1 MSRRM
6 LINALESEEVR
17 IAVLDDGILQE
28 YYVERESKE
37 TLVGNIYKGK
47 VLNVHPGLQ
56 AAFVDIGID
65 KNAFLHASEIP
76 GPITYDEQGREQR
89 PMGEA
94 RQIANLAESG
104 QEVLVQVIRD
114 SVDAKGPS
122 VSMDISLPGRYLVLT
137 PRTPRVAVS
146 KRISDPGEREG
157 LKRLLMDLHPPEGL
171 GFIIRTAGADRT
183 GHDLQRDLEY
193 LTRVWSAITRKVK
206 TASVPSAIYQESDLV
221 IRTIRDMFG
230 PEVAEITVDQ
240 AGVHNRVLEFF
251 ETLMPKFV
259 GRVKFYD
266 ETEPL
271 FHRYNVESQI
281 EQIYERR
288 VHLKSGGTIVIEPT
302 EALVSIDVNSGKFT
316 RETSPEEMA
325 YRTNMEAAA
334 EIARQLRLRD
344 LGGQIVVDFI
354 DMRDPRHRRNVEQV
368 LRNAIRR
375 DRAQATILRT
385 SRLGLVEM
393 ARQKIHAGIRLL
405 SYEACGQCK
414 GSGYV
419 KTVESVAL
427 GLLRQIR
434 FTLPRREVTGLK
446 VFCNQDVAHYIVNVK
461 RLDIEEVE
469 KKADKAVTVLGDR
482 EMAADRNEV
491 LCVLHGGTEVALEEM
506 NFKPL
511 PPPPEPPTPVEP
523 TEELA
528 EEPAGEEQSV
538 LEERSPEPNE
548 WQLPIEP
555 REGEVEEALPASSRQ
570 IEPDFE
576 EDASRYEERSA
587 TAPGAEAGRDEWR
600 SRLSPRPHRRPE
612 AGFHGRRQVRR
623 PVEEPRQPMPRQE
636 EPAQP
641 VEGAPGPVRRDGGD
655 ESRGGRGEERFGRGR
670 DDRAP
675 RGFDPDRAPRGIEPD
690 RAPRGIEPDRAP
702 RGIEP
707 DRAPRGVEPDR
718 APRGVEPDRAPRG
731 VEPDRAPRGFDEARG
746 GRGDEG
752 RGGFRRDEGRA
763 RRGWGRGRDD
773 WRRRDEARG
782 GRGPEEG
789 RGVRGPDEAR
799 GVRGPEEGR
808 GVRGPE
814 EARGMRRPD
823 EGRGVRRPD
832 EGRGMRGPEEGR
844 GMRGPDEGR
853 GFRGRGDA
861 PRPGR
866 PEGAQEDE
874 WAVEEE
880 FDAQEPPRR
889 DEGRDRGDLAFGGGP
904 ERPESQDR
912 GFGDDR
918 GPRRR
923 RRGGRGRRRP
933 DGRGPVGYGDRD
945 RGPRLGGY
953 APYGEPGDAP
963 RQAPRDQDQNGWE
976 PDGPP
981 PANRDEG
988 RGGFRR
994 EEPRAGFRRDEG
1006 RGAPRRDEG
1015 RGGYRRDEGRTE
1027 PQRDEG
1033 RMEPRRDEG
1042 RGGFR
1047 RDEGRGGFRR
1057 DEGRGEPRRDQAPI
1071 EPRRDD
1077 APVEPRQE
1085 EPRQD
1090 EPRGGYRPDQGRG
1103 GFRRD
1108 EGRGGFRPDQGRGGF
1123 RRDEE
1128 RPGEAPP
1135 MRSPEVEP
1143 RMGDDRPVQGRG
1155 GAEPPV
1161 DRGFR
1166 GDEDR
1171 GMGDQGRGGR
1181 GGFRRGGR
1189 EPFRRDERPPMQP
1202 REDRPPMQPRE
1213 DRPPMQPRED
1223 RPPMEP
1229 LEQEAPRRDE
1239 VREAPPVEEV
1249 RREEERP
1256 MRGRPAPEQPRVEAP
1271 PVELAAA
1278 PPAPE
1283 VAAPPAEE
1291 EEEQGVG
1298 FHRKTTGR
1306 RRGKKRTG
1314 KTRGGLG
1321 AALESGGAETKEAPP
1336 ASE

>member
-76 GPITYDEQGREQR
+76 GPITYDEQGREHR

-146 KRISDPGEREG
+146 KRISDPAEREG

-171 GFIIRTAGADRT
+171 GYIIRTAGADRT
-183 GHDLQRDLEY
+183 GNDLQRDLEY
-193 LTRVWSAITRKVK
+193 LTRVWSAIARKAK
-206 TASVPSAIYQESDLV
+206 TAGVPSAIYQESDLV

-251 ETLMPKFV
+251 ETLMPKYV

-288 VHLKSGGTIVIEPT
+288 VNLKSGGTIVIEPT

-354 DMRDPRHRRNVEQV
+354 DMRDPRHRRNVEQI

-482 EMAADRNEV
+482 EMAVDRHEV
-491 LCVLHGGTEVALEEM
+491 LCVLHGGTEVPLEEM

-528 EEPAGEEQSV
+528 EEPAGEEQGV

-548 WQLPIEP
+548 WSLPIEP
-555 REGEVEEALPASSRQ
+555 REGEVEEPLPASSRQ
-570 IEPDFE
+570 MEPDFE
-576 EDASRYEERSA
+576 EDASRYEERAA
-587 TAPGAEAGRDEWR
+587 TAPGAEGGRDEWR
-600 SRLSPRPHRRPE
+600 ARLTPRPHRRPE

-641 VEGAPGPVRRDGGD
+641 VEGAPGPVRHDAGD
-655 ESRGGRGEERFGRGR
+655 EFRGGRGQERFGRDR
-670 DDRAP
+670 DDR
-675 RGFDPDRAPRGIEPD
+675 G
-690 RAPRGIEPDRAP
+690 
-702 RGIEP
+702 
-707 DRAPRGVEPDR
+707 PRGVEQDR
-718 APRGVEPDRAPRG
+718 APAGFDQGRAPG
-731 VEPDRAPRGFDEARG
+731 GFDQGRAPGGFDQGRAPGGSDQGRAPGGFDQGRG
-746 GRGDEG
+746 GRGQEEGRGMRGDEG
-752 RGGFRRDEGRA
+752 RGGFRRDEGRGQ
-763 RRGWGRGRDD
+763 RGLGRGRDG

-782 GRGPEEG
+782 GRGAEEG
-789 RGVRGPDEAR
+789 R

-814 EARGMRRPD
+814 EGRAVRGP
-823 EGRGVRRPD
+823 E

-844 GMRGPDEGR
+844 AMRGPDEGR

-866 PEGAQEDE
+866 PQGSQDDE

-889 DEGRDRGDLAFGGGP
+889 DEGRDRGDLAFEGGAQPP
-904 ERPESQDR
+904 ERQDR

-933 DGRGPVGYGDRD
+933 MDGRGPGGYGDRD
-945 RGPRLGGY
+945 RAPREGGY
-953 APYGEPGDAP
+953 APYGNAGNVGDAP
-963 RQAPRDQDQNGWE
+963 RQAPRDEDQNGWE
-976 PDGPP
+976 PEGPP
-981 PANRDEG
+981 RGGREEG

-994 EEPRAGFRRDEG
+994 DEPRPGFRREEGQGGFRRDQG
-1006 RGAPRRDEG
+1006 QGGFRRDEG
-1015 RGGYRRDEGRTE
+1015 RGGYRRDERPME
-1027 PQRDEG
+1027 PRRDEG
-1033 RMEPRRDEG
+1033 RGGYGRDEGRGEVRRDQAPVEPRRDDAPVEPRRDEPRGGFRRDEGQGGFRRDEG

-1057 DEGRGEPRRDQAPI
+1057 DEGRG
-1071 EPRRDD
+1071 
-1077 APVEPRQE
+1077 
-1085 EPRQD
+1085 
-1090 EPRGGYRPDQGRG
+1090 

-1108 EGRGGFRPDQGRGGF
+1108 EGQGGFPSEEGRGGF
-1123 RRDEE
+1123 PREEE
-1128 RPGEAPP
+1128 RADQAPP
-1135 MRSPEVEP
+1135 VQGREDEP
-1143 RMGDDRPVQGRG
+1143 RMEPERPVQGRE
-1155 GAEPPV
+1155 GAEPAA
-1161 DRGFR
+1161 DRGF
-1166 GDEDR
+1166 GGEDR
-1171 GMGDQGRGGR
+1171 APRGFEGGRGGR

-1189 EPFRRDERPPMQP
+1189 EPLRRDERPPMQP
-1202 REDRPPMQPRE
+1202 REDRPPMEPRE
-1213 DRPPMQPRED
+1213 ERPPMAPRE
-1223 RPPMEP
+1223 E
-1229 LEQEAPRRDE
+1229 EAPRRDE

-1249 RREEERP
+1249 RHEEERP
-1256 MRGRPAPEQPRVEAP
+1256 MRGRPAPELPRVEAP
-1271 PVELAAA
+1271 PMEPAAA

-1291 EEEQGVG
+1291 EEEIGVG

-1314 KTRGGLG
+1314 KTRSGLG
-1321 AALESGGAETKEAPP
+1321 AALESDGGEGKAAPP
-1336 ASE
+1336 AE